1 MPRRMVS
8 TAVAMLPY
16 PVSTSNSIPGWSESS
31 SGKSCRP
38 LSPPRGVRLTLDQ
51 TVNTVWDIAAG
62 VDVKS
67 NTWDA
72 IMYSGMDLTKVG
84 SFLWPDV
91 ERDRVGVFAETFHRI
106 RENMRLGGGV
116 RYDRVEMDATGLM
129 RHSP

>member
-1 MPRRMVS
+1 M
-8 TAVAMLPY
+8 
-16 PVSTSNSIPGWSESS
+16 
-31 SGKSCRP
+31 
-38 LSPPRGVRLTLDQ
+38 
-51 TVNTVWDIAAG
+51 
-62 VDVKS
+62 KS